1 MPPDEVNEVT
11 VTTGRK
17 PRYFYGWNV
26 VGASFL
32 AHLAS
37 GWQLST
43 MWGFFFKPLQN
54 EFGWSRSA
62 LAGVHSTVRVTE
74 ALIAPVVG
82 PLIDK
87 YGPRVLMPTGA
98 IIIALAMLGAT
109 QINAL
114 WQLYLLRGI
123 VVAIGLALIG
133 ALVTGVAVNNWFIRK
148 RGRALAI
155 SRLGGNISNVIFV
168 PTIVFVIATSDW
180 RMMFVVFA
188 LVTWLFVTIP
198 SAVLMRRRPEDI
210 GLYPDGIKPGAIEV
224 GSSRAGEQ
232 IPLPSEVSLPLE
244 PVWNRR
250 EVLMTVTFWL
260 LAICVAIGNMA
271 WQGITISLVPY
282 IQDLG
287 YDDAALA
294 TVVTYRYIIQA
305 VSVVFMGFL
314 AEHAE
319 KVPVRVAP
327 FVIQGIGAFLFLLAG
342 EPVFLWLAVTMLG
355 LGFSGASIIEEVL
368 WANYFGRLSL
378 GLVRSL
384 GFLVSFGFGASGPIA
399 MNAVF
404 DILGS
409 YRPAF
414 MVIIGLFTIS
424 AFIMGVVRPPKAH
437 RYATAAEMTPSA

>member
-1 MPPDEVNEVT
+1 
-11 VTTGRK
+11 
-17 PRYFYGWNV
+17 
-26 VGASFL
+26 
-32 AHLAS
+32 
-37 GWQLST
+37 
-43 MWGFFFKPLQN
+43 
-54 EFGWSRSA
+54 
-62 LAGVHSTVRVTE
+62 
-74 ALIAPVVG
+74 
-82 PLIDK
+82 
-87 YGPRVLMPTGA
+87 
-98 IIIALAMLGAT
+98 
-109 QINAL
+109 
-114 WQLYLLRGI
+114 
-123 VVAIGLALIG
+123 
-133 ALVTGVAVNNWFIRK
+133 
-148 RGRALAI
+148 
-155 SRLGGNISNVIFV
+155 
-168 PTIVFVIATSDW
+168 
-180 RMMFVVFA
+180 
-188 LVTWLFVTIP
+188 
-198 SAVLMRRRPEDI
+198 
-210 GLYPDGIKPGAIEV
+210 
-224 GSSRAGEQ
+224 
-232 IPLPSEVSLPLE
+232 
-244 PVWNRR
+244 
-250 EVLMTVTFWL
+250 MTVTFWL

-384 GFLVSFGFGASGPIA
+384 GFLVAFGFGASGPIA